1 MTHATRQWTAWIAL
15 IALLISLLTPNVLY
29 AETASTV
36 YVQVDL
42 TTEEADSLFESSLVY
57 EDVTYYGVRE
67 TMDTWRFMI
76 DAPSVD
82 GSLIDTVT
90 LYDEGRVPYSFTAF
104 TITEGAA
111 IEPVVEEVLTET
123 PPVEETESA
132 ELIVEEVVEEALPEE
147 SVVEATVAEESSVEE
162 AGVEEPV
169 VDVEVMTEEI
179 AATSVT
185 PSVTI
190 EKLALGAD
198 GEITEVLA
206 GDLLTYRLIINV
218 TGAPIE
224 NFSVSD
230 TVPEALTVVTDS
242 VEVIGPEGVE
252 TPVPTVVSG
261 PPAFYWTF
269 PVIPVGTTTIQFDTF
284 APDVEMETDVT
295 NTFCIGVESQ
305 DIPNDCANVTV
316 TVVPNQMI
324 GLEVGKEANIDQ
336 AVVGGMIP
344 YTFVIENT
352 GETSLTITSIEDE
365 FFDGGI
371 STEAVRAFNETLQT
385 RLDGLIGEDGLAPFE
400 RVETTVNLD
409 VPDDYDAATYPE
421 IGNIFRVAATD
432 EYGRVIDAESQ
443 QIVLLNRIDFTV
455 TKEATPKTVHP
466 GDTII
471 YTYTITNTS
480 NVTLHFV
487 DVMEEWT
494 SGALTVAEQ
503 RETTETLRDGMR
515 ALAEVENGLIPGE
528 EIVLEMEKVLL
539 PSYDVRAGETLTNRV
554 TFTFEV
560 SGNRVSRSAEATVH
574 VKQAIPER
582 EDDSAYVPAPTTP
595 TTPTQGTLPMT
606 GSTSTW
612 VTALGLVFLILGL
625 FVLTHRR
632 RPSNKA

>member
-190 EKLALGAD
+190 DKLALGAD

-206 GDLLTYRLIINV
+206 GDLLTYRLVINV

-261 PPAFYWTF
+261 PPAFNWTF
-269 PVIPVGTTTIQFDTF
+269 PVIPVGTTVIQFDTF
-284 APDVEMETDVT
+284 VPDLKMEMDVT
-295 NTFCIGVESQ
+295 NTFCIGVENEA
-305 DIPNDCANVTV
+305 IPNDCADVTV
-316 TVVPNQMI
+316 TVVPNEMI

-344 YTFVIENT
+344 YTFIIENT
-352 GETSLTITSIEDE
+352 GETLLTVTSIEDE

-371 STEAVRAFNETLQT
+371 SAEAIRVFNETLQT
-385 RLDGLIGEDGLAPFE
+385 RFDALIGEDGLAPGE

-409 VPDDYDAATYPE
+409 VPDDYDAATEPE

-443 QIVLLNRIDFTV
+443 QIVLLDRIDFTV
-455 TKEATPKTVHP
+455 TKEANPKTVHP
-466 GDTII
+466 GDAIV

-494 SGALTVAEQ
+494 SGALTVTEQ
-503 RETTETLRDGMR
+503 RDATEALRNGMR
-515 ALAEVENGLIPGE
+515 ALAEVENGLVPGE
-528 EIVLEMEKVLL
+528 EVVLEMEQVLL

-582 EDDSAYVPAPTTP
+582 EDDSAYVKDPTTP
-595 TTPTQGTLPMT
+595 PTQGTLPMT

-612 VTALGLVFLILGL
+612 VTALGLLFLLVGL
-625 FVLTHRR
+625 MTFMYRR
-632 RPSNKA
+632 RPSNKT

>member
-1 MTHATRQWTAWIAL
+1 
-15 IALLISLLTPNVLY
+15 
-29 AETASTV
+29 
-36 YVQVDL
+36 
-42 TTEEADSLFESSLVY
+42 
-57 EDVTYYGVRE
+57 
-67 TMDTWRFMI
+67 
-76 DAPSVD
+76 
-82 GSLIDTVT
+82 
-90 LYDEGRVPYSFTAF
+90 
-104 TITEGAA
+104 
-111 IEPVVEEVLTET
+111 
-123 PPVEETESA
+123 
-132 ELIVEEVVEEALPEE
+132 
-147 SVVEATVAEESSVEE
+147 
-162 AGVEEPV
+162 
-169 VDVEVMTEEI
+169 
-179 AATSVT
+179 
-185 PSVTI
+185 
-190 EKLALGAD
+190 
-198 GEITEVLA
+198 
-206 GDLLTYRLIINV
+206 
-218 TGAPIE
+218 
-224 NFSVSD
+224 
-230 TVPEALTVVTDS
+230 
-242 VEVIGPEGVE
+242 
-252 TPVPTVVSG
+252 
-261 PPAFYWTF
+261 
-269 PVIPVGTTTIQFDTF
+269 
-284 APDVEMETDVT
+284 METDVT

-305 DIPNDCANVTV
+305 DIPNDCADVTV

-385 RLDGLIGEDGLAPFE
+385 RLDGLIGEDGLAPGE

-455 TKEATPKTVHP
+455 TKEANPKTVHP
-466 GDTII
+466 GDAIV

-494 SGALTVAEQ
+494 SGALTVTEQ
-503 RETTETLRDGMR
+503 RDATEALRNGMR
-515 ALAEVENGLIPGE
+515 ALAEVENGLVPGE
-528 EIVLEMEKVLL
+528 EVVLKMEQILL

-582 EDDSAYVPAPTTP
+582 EDDSAYVKDPTTP
-595 TTPTQGTLPMT
+595 PTQATLPMT

-612 VTALGLVFLILGL
+612 VTALGLLFLLVGL
-625 FVLTHRR
+625 MTFMYRR
-632 RPSNKA
+632 RPSNKT